1 MLGVWEYFFTSDQ
14 WGNFTSTGGA
24 VSTGIA
30 FTSTEWH
37 IYGLFGIWST
47 LPVFVS
53 SSTGAAGSAAHRKLI
68 SPTGNLIITNVPR
81 L

>member
-24 VSTGIA
+24 AAGI
-30 FTSTEWH
+30 TSTEWH
-37 IYGLFGIWST
+37 IYGLYGIWST

-53 SSTGAAGSAAHRKLI
+53 TSTGAAAGAAHRRLI
-68 SPTGNLIITNVPR
+68 SPTGNLIISAEPR
-81 L
+81 F